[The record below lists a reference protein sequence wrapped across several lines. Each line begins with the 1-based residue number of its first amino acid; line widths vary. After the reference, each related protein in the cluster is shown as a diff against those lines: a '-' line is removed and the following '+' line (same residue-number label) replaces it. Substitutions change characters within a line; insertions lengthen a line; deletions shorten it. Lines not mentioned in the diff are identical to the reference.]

1 MGKNQNF
8 DRFMRQVGED
18 GKMVVEVSPEAF
30 STAAGT
36 GFDLRYFPNKALE
49 GEVKATGHLEKMDF
63 FIGGSPTQG
72 IPENYWS
79 MTAESTFTAP
89 ETGNV
94 MFVMT
99 GDDAYRL
106 IVDGKELFSDWGD
119 HAETTRNAAIPVEAG
134 KKYNIRIEYYDNEY
148 NAILRMQTLFFK

>member
-1 MGKNQNF
+1 LIPCF
-8 DRFMRQVGED
+8 IRRII
-18 GKMVVEVSPEAF
+18 
-30 STAAGT
+30 TTTGT

-49 GEVKATGHLEKMDF
+49 GEAKATGHLEKMDF